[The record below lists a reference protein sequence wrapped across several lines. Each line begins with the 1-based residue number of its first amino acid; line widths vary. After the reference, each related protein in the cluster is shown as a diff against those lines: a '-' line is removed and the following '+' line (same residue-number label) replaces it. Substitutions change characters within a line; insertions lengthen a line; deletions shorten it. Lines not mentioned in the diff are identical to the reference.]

1 MSKLVRIFFSSW
13 AAFFFMF
20 WIIVAFFVL
29 VLTRLFFGKD
39 KDRQFI
45 IFLYRVIGKVIAF
58 STFFRVERKIH
69 AKYDP
74 KESYVVVSNHQT
86 MMDIPANV
94 LGSPESIVFKFL
106 GKQEADRVPFFGYLI
121 QHLFILVDRKSEASR
136 KNSFQ
141 KMKAEMKKGF
151 SILIYVEG
159 TRNRTNEHLKD
170 FYDGAFRLAIETQ
183 KPIVVNTLV
192 GIKALNPPT
201 GFFTYRPGTMQ
212 AHWEEAI
219 PTEGLSLKDIDLL
232 KEKVASL
239 MVHRLTQAQNR
250 APKKLV
256 KN

>member
-1 MSKLVRIFFSSW
+1 MSKLVRIFFSTW
-13 AAFFFMF
+13 AAFIFMF
-20 WIIVAFFVL
+20 WIIIAFFAL

-39 KDRQFI
+39 MDRQFI

-58 STFFRVERKIH
+58 STFFRVERKLH
-69 AKYDP
+69 AKYDT

-94 LGSPESIVFKFL
+94 VGSPESIVFKFL

-121 QHLFILVDRKSEASR
+121 KRLFILVDRKSEASR
-136 KNSFQ
+136 KKSFQ
-141 KMKAEMKKGF
+141 NMKAEMKKGF
-151 SILIYVEG
+151 SILIYAEG
-159 TRNRTNEHLKD
+159 TRNRTNEPLKD

-201 GFFTYRPGTMQ
+201 GFFTYRPGRME

-219 PTEGLSLKDIDLL
+219 PTEGLSLKDIDIL
-232 KEKVASL
+232 KEKVADL
-239 MVHRLTQAQNR
+239 MVHRLTQGQNR
-250 APKKLV
+250 ASKTLFKS
-256 KN
+256 